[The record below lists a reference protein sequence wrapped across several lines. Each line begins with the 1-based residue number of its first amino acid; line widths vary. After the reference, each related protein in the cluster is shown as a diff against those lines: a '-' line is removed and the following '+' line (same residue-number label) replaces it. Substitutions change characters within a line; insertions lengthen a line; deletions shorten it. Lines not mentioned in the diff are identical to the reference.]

1 MDNLDT
7 HIEALLFLKGEPMTI
22 RQLAKILEAEEKE
35 VGNAIDFLGQKL
47 SDRGIRLI
55 RKDDFFVLATSPD
68 SSKFA
73 KVLVEEEFNSEL
85 SKASL
90 EVLSIIAY
98 KGPVSRS
105 EVDYIRGVNSA
116 FTVRNLMV
124 RGLVERITN
133 PKDSRSFLYRPS
145 FQLLRYLGINDI
157 KELPELGNF
166 NKKMENFI
174 SENEEEKNVGQ
185 TSSDIDSGI

>member
-35 VGNAIDFLGQKL
+35 VRNAIDFLGQKL

-55 RKDDFFVLATSPD
+55 RKDDSFVLATSPD

>member
-1 MDNLDT
+1 MNNLDNR
-7 HIEALLFLKGEPMTI
+7 IESLLFLKGEPMSI
-22 RQLAKILEAEEKE
+22 KQLAKILSASEKE
-35 VGNAIDFLGQKL
+35 IKDALDFLGQEL
-47 SDRGIRLI
+47 SDRGIRLVK
-55 RKDDFFVLATSPD
+55 KDDSYSLATSPD
-68 SSKFA
+68 SSEFTKT
-73 KVLVEEEFNSEL
+73 LIEEEFNSEL

-133 PKDSRSFLYRPS
+133 PKDSRGFLYKPS
-145 FQLLRYLGINDI
+145 LQFLHYLGVGDI
-157 KELPELGNF
+157 KELPEFENF
-166 NKKMENFI
+166 NQKIETFI
-174 SENEEEKNVGQ
+174 SELKKEINVRQ
-185 TSSDIDSGI
+185 TDSNTDSGI

>member
-1 MDNLDT
+1 MDNLDI

-35 VGNAIDFLGQKL
+35 VRNAIDFLGQKL

>member
-1 MDNLDT
+1 MNNLEN

-22 RQLAKILEAEEKE
+22 KQLAKILEASEKD
-35 VGNAIDFLGQKL
+35 VKDAADFLGQKL
-47 SDRGIRLI
+47 SDRGIQLVK
-55 RKDDFFVLATSPD
+55 KDDSFALATSPN
-68 SSKFA
+68 SSNFS
-73 KVLVEEEFNSEL
+73 KVLIEEEFNNEL

-98 KGPVSRS
+98 KGPVSRG
-105 EVDYIRGVNSA
+105 EVDYIRGVNST

-133 PKDSRSFLYRPS
+133 PRDSRSFLYRPS

-166 NKKMENFI
+166 NQKLENFI
-174 SENEEEKNVGQ
+174 SENKEEKNVGQ
-185 TSSDIDSGI
+185 TDSDIDSGI

>member
-1 MDNLDT
+1 MNNLEN

-35 VGNAIDFLGQKL
+35 VRNAIDFLGQKL

-55 RKDDFFVLATSPD
+55 RKDDSFVLATSSD

-105 EVDYIRGVNSA
+105 EVDYIRGVNST

-133 PKDSRSFLYRPS
+133 PRDSRSFLYRPS

>member
-1 MDNLDT
+1 MDNLDI

-35 VGNAIDFLGQKL
+35 VRNAIDFLGQKL

-55 RKDDFFVLATSPD
+55 RKDDSFVLATSPD